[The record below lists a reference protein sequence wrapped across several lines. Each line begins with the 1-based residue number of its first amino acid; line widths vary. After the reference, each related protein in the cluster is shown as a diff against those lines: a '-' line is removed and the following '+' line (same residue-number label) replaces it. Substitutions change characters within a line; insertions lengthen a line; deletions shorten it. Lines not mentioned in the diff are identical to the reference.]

1 MNLCIE
7 NLACGYGG
15 RALVEGLS
23 FQIVPG
29 QVVCL
34 LGPNGVGKTTFFR
47 TVQGFLPPIRGQVL
61 LGGQPLGQISKRELA
76 RHVAYVPQARGQA
89 FAYTVYDMIL
99 MGRAA
104 FISSFSA
111 PGKTDHAVCR
121 EVIRQLGLEH
131 LSGRLYTQI
140 SGGEQQLVLIARAMA
155 QRPQFI
161 MMDEPT
167 SNLDFGNQALVLEE
181 ITRLSRQGLGI
192 MMITHTP
199 EHALLYADKAVLF
212 RKGQPAL
219 IGPPAQTLTEASLFE
234 TYGVQVRFATAEGP
248 AGEPLTTCIPC
259 PHTARSSLQTP

>member
-7 NLACGYGG
+7 NLSCGYHGH
-15 RALVEGLS
+15 ALTEGLS
-23 FQIVPG
+23 FQIEPG

-47 TVQGFLPPIRGQVL
+47 TVQGFLPPIRGQVFL
-61 LGGQPLGQISKRELA
+61 NGQPLGQIPRRELA
-76 RHVAYVPQARGQA
+76 RHIAYVPQARGQA

-111 PGKTDHAVCR
+111 PGKTDHAICN

-131 LSGRLYTQI
+131 LSNQLYTQI
-140 SGGEQQLVLIARAMA
+140 SGGEQQRVLIARALA

-167 SNLDFGNQALVLEE
+167 SNLDFGNQALVLRE

-192 MMITHTP
+192 MMITHAP
-199 EHALLYADKAVLF
+199 EHALLYADKVVLF
-212 RKGQPAL
+212 RKSQPVLVGA
-219 IGPPAQTLTEASLFE
+219 PAQILTEATLFE
-234 TYGVQVRFATAEGP
+234 TYGVQVRFATAAGP
-248 AGEPLTTCIPC
+248 AGETLTTCIPC
-259 PHTARSSLQTP
+259 PYISRNAL

>member
-1 MNLCIE
+1 MNLRIE
-7 NLACGYGG
+7 DLACGYGG

-23 FQIVPG
+23 FQIDPG

-47 TVQGFLPPIRGQVL
+47 TVQGFLPPVHGQVL
-61 LGGQPLGQISKRELA
+61 LDNRPLSQIPRRELA
-76 RHVAYVPQARGQA
+76 RYIAYVPQARGQA
-89 FAYTVYDMIL
+89 FSYTVYDMIL
-99 MGRAA
+99 MGRAS

-111 PGKTDHAVCR
+111 PGKRDHDVCK
-121 EVIRQLGLEH
+121 EVINQLGLEH
-131 LSGRLYTQI
+131 LSSRLYTQI

-155 QRPQFI
+155 QRPRFI

-192 MMITHTP
+192 IMITHMP

-212 RKGQPAL
+212 RKGQRAL
-219 IGPPAQTLTEASLFE
+219 IGLPDQTLTESSLFE
-234 TYGVQVRFATAEGP
+234 TYGVRVCLATATGP
-248 AGEPLTTCIPC
+248 DGQQLTTCSPC
-259 PHTARSSLQTP
+259 PSASGGLP